1 MLTRRLGHFR
11 EVAKFLNL
19 AFRIEKLKTKYK
31 NTACV
36 NPKSNGLFSAL
47 LFIYEPLPNIK
58 KNMKIQLIQFSDIH
72 FKENDN
78 SILEKKEQLVNA
90 IRNEVL
96 VENETI
102 LIITGDSAFSGSEK
116 EFEISYN
123 FYSEIIKEI
132 NEYNNCQIKLLVLPG
147 NHDCQNLIQKDP
159 VRQTLIDTVQ
169 KDYAT
174 AQLELIKNISQ
185 NLSNYSTF
193 ESLCNDDW
201 DNIYSS
207 ELLKVYRLEKDG
219 KSTIFYCYN
228 TAFQSILNE
237 IPGKMIF
244 PLHLLDKKIFQQK
257 ADLKV
262 SCFHH
267 PLHWL
272 TPENNR
278 LFKNHI
284 EQTSDFYLTGHEHI
298 KSKSKTTDLED
309 NITYKVEGDVLQDS
323 ESTNESGF
331 NLINIDLEKTRFQI
345 HNYKWSGERY
355 NESEKSSDWNSF
367 ERGAPKVN
375 NPFQITNEFKESL
388 NEIGANF
395 SHPNVS
401 KVKLSDVYVY
411 PNLELLNQPEGNDE
425 SSASLSIN
433 SENILKSFKNDIR
446 IIFSGTENIGKT
458 SLLKNCFTILHLQGF
473 VPLLI
478 DGHKIKSTSID
489 DLKKLFLKTFFEQY
503 TSTSPEDFNQLD
515 KSKLVIIIDDF
526 NRTKINLKYK
536 AKLLQNLNTHFSNLI
551 ISGNE
556 LMSLEDIIIDENIEE
571 DLYSSF
577 SLFEIK
583 EFGYQLKSKLIN
595 KWNIL
600 GVEHSISE
608 EERIRKLQ
616 HSETVINT
624 VTGINFVPS
633 YPFFIL
639 TILQSI
645 ELGNPTDL
653 SASTF
658 GHYYQ
663 FLIQKS
669 FTNVLSSQREIT
681 EYENYLSELS
691 FYLYDNSLRDFDIHE
706 FEKFDAQYRKDYTIT
721 HSLDRITQNLINAK
735 ILDNHSGLLE
745 YKYSYVHYFFI
756 SNYLASH
763 ISEKRIKEII
773 TSLTDS
779 LYKTEYSNIL
789 MFLTHHSKDEFL
801 LTELLTKSKS
811 IFNDLAP
818 CELQDDIKSINK
830 LGEKIPELVFK
841 SRSIDEYREEENLL
855 KDEHLENNT
864 KNKELPD
871 PTEDEIDDEINIVAK
886 LNTAFKSIEIVG
898 QILKNNF
905 GKIGNSTIEA
915 LIEETILLGLRT
927 LNVFFSIIE
936 ENSEFVIN
944 QVNAVITELE
954 KSRGKKVDNP
964 KKIESLSK
972 STLFGLCNQISYSFI
987 KKISDSIG
995 TEYLNDILEKV
1006 YAKQDYNSVKL
1017 IKLAIKLDHYKGF
1030 PDSDIKKLKKE
1041 LNNSHLPTQIMKR
1054 LVVNHLYLYPTNYTQ
1069 KSKILSFLEIPIESQ
1084 LRIDKVTKQR
1094 KK

>member
-1 MLTRRLGHFR
+1 
-11 EVAKFLNL
+11 
-19 AFRIEKLKTKYK
+19 
-31 NTACV
+31 
-36 NPKSNGLFSAL
+36 
-47 LFIYEPLPNIK
+47 
-58 KNMKIQLIQFSDIH
+58 MKIQLIQFSDIH
-72 FKENDN
+72 FKEKGN
-78 SILEKKEQLVNA
+78 SILEKKEQLINA

-102 LIITGDSAFSGSEK
+102 LIITGDSAFSGSQN
-116 EFEISYN
+116 EFEISLD
-123 FYSEIIKEI
+123 FYTSIIKEI
-132 NEYNNCQIKLLVLPG
+132 NEYNNSEIKLLVLPG
-147 NHDCQNLIQKDP
+147 NHDCQDLTKNNPIRK
-159 VRQTLIDTVQ
+159 TLIDTVQ
-169 KDYAT
+169 NSSKNAE
-174 AQLELIKNISQ
+174 LELIKNISQ
-185 NLSNYSTF
+185 NLNNYFTF
-193 ESLCNDDW
+193 ESLCNDGW
-201 DNIYSS
+201 DNIYST
-207 ELLKVYRLEKDG
+207 ELLKVYKLEKNG

-244 PLHLLDKKIFQQK
+244 PLDLLDKKIFQQK

-262 SCFHH
+262 SCLHH

-272 TPENNR
+272 NPENNR
-278 LFKNHI
+278 LLKSHI

-298 KSKSKTTDLED
+298 ESKSKTTDLED
-309 NITYKVEGDVLQDS
+309 NITYKIEGDVLQDS
-323 ESTNESGF
+323 YSENESGF

-345 HNYKWSGERY
+345 KNYKWEGERY
-355 NESEKSSDWNSF
+355 NESQTNTNWNSF
-367 ERGAPKVN
+367 ERGAPKIN
-375 NPFQITNEFKESL
+375 NPFQIKEDFKVNL

-401 KVKLSDVYVY
+401 EVKLSDIYVY
-411 PNLELLNQPEGNDE
+411 PNLELLSQSERSDE
-425 SSASLSIN
+425 DSTTLTIN
-433 SENILKSFKNDIR
+433 AENIINKFKKDIR
-446 IIFSGTENIGKT
+446 VIFSGSENVGKT
-458 SLLKNCFTILHLQGF
+458 SLLKTCYSKLHFKGF

-478 DGHKIKSTSID
+478 EGYEIKSTSIEE
-489 DLKKLFLKTFFEQY
+489 LKKLFLKAFFEQY
-503 TSTSPEDFNQLD
+503 TSTSKEDFEQLD
-515 KSKLVIIIDDF
+515 KNKLVIIIDDF

-536 AKLLQNLNTHFSNLI
+536 ARLLQNLNSNFSNLI

-556 LMSLEDIIIDENIEE
+556 LMSLEDIIIDENVED

-600 GVEHSISE
+600 GLEHLISE
-608 EERIRKLQ
+608 EERIRKL
-616 HSETVINT
+616 HYSETVINT

-691 FYLYDNSLRDFDIHE
+691 FYLYENSLREFDISE
-706 FEKFDAQYRKDYTIT
+706 FEIFDKKYRKSYTIS
-721 HSLDRITQNLINAK
+721 HSLDRITKNLINAK
-735 ILDNHSGLLE
+735 IVENIGGVLE

-756 SNYLASH
+756 SNYLANH
-763 ISEKRIKEII
+763 INEDRIKKII
-773 TSLTDS
+773 TLLTDK
-779 LYKTEYSNIL
+779 LYKSEFSNIL
-789 MFLTHHSKDEFL
+789 LFLTHHSKDEFL
-801 LTELLTKSKS
+801 LNELLLKAKS
-811 IFNDLAP
+811 IFNELAP
-818 CELQDDIKSINK
+818 CKLQEDIKSINE
-830 LGEKIPELVFK
+830 LGTKIPELVFK
-841 SRSIDEYREEENLL
+841 SRSIDEYREEENIL
-855 KDEHLENNT
+855 KDSQTEKKST
-864 KNKELPD
+864 QELPD
-871 PTEDEIDDEINIVAK
+871 SNEAEFDDELNIVAK
-886 LNTAFKSIEIVG
+886 LNTAFKSIEIIG
-898 QILKNNF
+898 QILKNNY
-905 GKIGNSTIEA
+905 GKIENNTIES

-936 ENSEFVIN
+936 DNSEFVIN
-944 QVNAVITELE
+944 QVNSIITELE
-954 KSRGKKVDNP
+954 KTRGKKVDNP

-1006 YAKQDYNSVKL
+1006 YLKQDFNSVKL
-1017 IKLAIKLDHYKGF
+1017 VKLAIKLDHYRGF
-1030 PDSDIKKLKKE
+1030 PDSYIKKLNTE
-1041 LNNSHLPTQIMKR
+1041 LTGSHLPTQIMKR
-1054 LVVNHLYLYPTNYTQ
+1054 LVVNHLYLYPTNHIQ
-1069 KSKILSFLEIPIESQ
+1069 KSKILTFLDIPIESQ
-1084 LRIDKVTKQR
+1084 LRIDKVSKQR
-1094 KK
+1094 K